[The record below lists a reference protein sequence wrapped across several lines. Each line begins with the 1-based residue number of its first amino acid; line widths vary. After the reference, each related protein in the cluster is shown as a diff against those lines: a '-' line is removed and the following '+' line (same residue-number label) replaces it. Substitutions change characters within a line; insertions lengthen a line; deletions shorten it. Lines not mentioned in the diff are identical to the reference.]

1 MSVLTDNCPECVHS
15 YLLFRT
21 HPVCRALPKC
31 MFMFAGEKGTKEYL
45 NDFSK
50 VNICFQK
57 VKRLN
62 VLEDSQL
69 MDSNT
74 LHCYPPL
81 EVGSRKHGGK
91 SLLKPSLWKVPS
103 GAAPRAG

>member
-1 MSVLTDNCPECVHS
+1 
-15 YLLFRT
+15 
-21 HPVCRALPKC
+21 

-62 VLEDSQL
+62 ALEDSQ
-69 MDSNT
+69 
-74 LHCYPPL
+74 
-81 EVGSRKHGGK
+81 
-91 SLLKPSLWKVPS
+91 
-103 GAAPRAG
+103 